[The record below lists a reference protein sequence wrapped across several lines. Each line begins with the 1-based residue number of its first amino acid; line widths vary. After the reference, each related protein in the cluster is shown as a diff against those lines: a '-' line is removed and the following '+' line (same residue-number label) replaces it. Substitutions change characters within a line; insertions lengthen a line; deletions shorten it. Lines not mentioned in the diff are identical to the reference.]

1 MEGDRRWM
9 YDRNHPNRGG
19 LKEEFVEDVKGFIA
33 YTKTLPEFRNEG
45 TIRCP
50 CAKCKCIKLL
60 IPEDVK
66 VHLYRNR
73 FRKYYYVWTVHGEKN
88 LVLMESNIHLI
99 INKLAKK
106 FPCDFFN
113 VMEHLPVHL
122 VREARLGGLVQ
133 CRWMYPFERTICK
146 CKRTM
151 KQKSKIEGS
160 ICEAYLVKES
170 SHFYSY
176 YFEHHVLCLRNRP
189 NWHDDE
195 GDNDTMKD
203 NFKRILEEFI
213 QSQSIDD
220 QGRQIQ
226 PTQEEIMDMWI
237 KAAGGCIRGE
247 STALNQSL
255 VSAVVLLNCLIL
267 ILRHI
272 ARLIWMSL
280 SN

>member
-1 MEGDRRWM
+1 
-9 YDRNHPNRGG
+9 
-19 LKEEFVEDVKGFIA
+19 
-33 YTKTLPEFRNEG
+33 
-45 TIRCP
+45 
-50 CAKCKCIKLL
+50 
-60 IPEDVK
+60 
-66 VHLYRNR
+66 
-73 FRKYYYVWTVHGEKN
+73 
-88 LVLMESNIHLI
+88 MESNIHLI